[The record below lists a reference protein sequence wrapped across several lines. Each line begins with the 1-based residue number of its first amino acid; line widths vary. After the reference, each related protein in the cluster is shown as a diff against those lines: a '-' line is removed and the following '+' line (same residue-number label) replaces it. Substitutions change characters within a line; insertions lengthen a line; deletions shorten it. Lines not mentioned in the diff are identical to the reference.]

1 MAFRV
6 EFDAAN
12 KILLGRFEGRL
23 TNESASEFYEA
34 VRKYATLTDASA
46 GIWDLSSVTEFAL
59 DSEFIRGLAG
69 RQPAMPHADKRPRII
84 VSTATVGFGLMR
96 MLQLAGEQK
105 RPLMTVVR
113 TLDEALAAL
122 GAQSLHFEPLD

>member
-1 MAFRV
+1 MRP
-6 EFDAAN
+6 
-12 KILLGRFEGRL
+12 
-23 TNESASEFYEA
+23 
-34 VRKYATLTDASA
+34 RKYATLTDAGA

>member
-1 MAFRV
+1 
-6 EFDAAN
+6 
-12 KILLGRFEGRL
+12 
-23 TNESASEFYEA
+23 
-34 VRKYATLTDASA
+34 
-46 GIWDLSSVTEFAL
+46 
-59 DSEFIRGLAG
+59 
-69 RQPAMPHADKRPRII
+69 MPHADKRPRII

>member
-59 DSEFIRGLAG
+59 DS
-69 RQPAMPHADKRPRII
+69 
-84 VSTATVGFGLMR
+84 
-96 MLQLAGEQK
+96 
-105 RPLMTVVR
+105 
-113 TLDEALAAL
+113 
-122 GAQSLHFEPLD
+122 